1 MVICVKIICFVTYF
15 APFLGLGSLLA
26 HWKAEQTPH
35 KEYTD
40 LPQFPYKPSDLFR
53 TKFDKH
59 GVSTLPSYTLYT
71 FLTLG
76 QAFGVFIGLLVLQ
89 SVMIAAVK
97 SRFSEKFRTADW
109 ASKIHNIIANLTIPD
124 AFRDFDEVDEDE
136 EEKTP
141 EEYRKNWTA
150 VCKEVFALLV
160 LNFLSNM
167 MFLVPIWVTGKLL
180 YIKQ

>member
-1 MVICVKIICFVTYF
+1 MPSHDVSN
-15 APFLGLGSLLA
+15 P
-26 HWKAEQTPH
+26 AE
-35 KEYTD
+35 
-40 LPQFPYKPSDLFR
+40 
-53 TKFDKH
+53 
-59 GVSTLPSYTLYT
+59 
-71 FLTLG
+71 
-76 QAFGVFIGLLVLQ
+76 VLHDY
-89 SVMIAAVK
+89 V
-97 SRFSEKFRTADW
+97 RY
-109 ASKIHNIIANLTIPD
+109 
-124 AFRDFDEVDEDE
+124 EVDKDE